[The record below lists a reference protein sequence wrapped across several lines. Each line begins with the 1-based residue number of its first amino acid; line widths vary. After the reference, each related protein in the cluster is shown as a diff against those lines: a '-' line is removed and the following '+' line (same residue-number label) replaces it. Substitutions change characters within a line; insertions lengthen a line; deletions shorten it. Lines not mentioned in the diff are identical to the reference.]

1 MSEQPH
7 PAVGQFA
14 ALRSRYDTLFREA
27 ALTDLS
33 SKIGEIT
40 RNISK
45 LPDEIAKVR
54 SRGYAFAAYLEQK
67 ADVLAQQWDD
77 VRGQVETII
86 TEDADRLRHEV
97 ERLRRRVDSAENL
110 QESPAALQSQLPDLE
125 RGIDMAAQLLTDA
138 KTRVENL
145 SSTLAR
151 DATQTL
157 QQLTTINW
165 YLDQRDEASF
175 EFLAA
180 EKLFLAAKAE
190 WVEKGKSKDDP
201 DGILYLTDQRLVFE
215 QKETTGKKLGL
226 FGGKKTQELEWEI
239 PLNQIEGVEAENKGF
254 LGGKDMLNFTLG
266 AGAPYAQIVVEV
278 KGGVQSKFWA
288 AQIERM
294 IKGNTDDER
303 AIQPDPEMI
312 EAIRNAP
319 TECFS
324 CGGTLPQLVAGQRQ
338 MECPYCGAVVR
349 V

>member
-33 SKIGEIT
+33 SQVGEIT
-40 RNISK
+40 RDVSK
-45 LPDEIAKVR
+45 LPDEIARVR

-67 ADVLAQQWDD
+67 ADVLAQQWRD

-86 TEDADRLRHEV
+86 TEDSDRLRHEV

-125 RGIDMAAQLLTDA
+125 RGIDMAEQLLKDA
-138 KTRVENL
+138 KARVENL
-145 SSTLAR
+145 SSTLER

-254 LGGKDMLNFTLG
+254 LGGKDMLNFTIG
-266 AGAPYAQIVVEV
+266 SGAPYARIVVEV
-278 KGGVQSKFWA
+278 KGGVKSKFWA

-294 IKGNTDDER
+294 IKGDTDDER